1 MKVIKVFHLIFL
13 ILWLGALFSLPYLIR
28 EKFSGCFRFY
38 KKYELP
44 CMIFTVLSGI
54 FLLVLN
60 PEKLKVG
67 AFHMKLTCVF
77 ILIGIDLWTARQA
90 YIFQKI
96 GRIRSKALLRG
107 VQLLIFFFIACI
119 LSAIIAWQK

>member
-13 ILWLGALFSLPYLIR
+13 FLWLGSLFILPHLIR

-44 CMIFTVLSGI
+44 CMIFAVISGI
-54 FLLVLN
+54 LLLLLN
-60 PEKLKVG
+60 PEKLKMG
-67 AFHMKLTCVF
+67 GFHMKLTCVF

-90 YIFQKI
+90 YLFQKTGHI
-96 GRIRSKALLRG
+96 QSKALLRG

-119 LSAIIAWQK
+119 FLALIAWQK